1 MIKTRKLTTTLYNI
15 NPTHSQPINLYTPST
30 TSSSGSVCET
40 DPSSIS
46 SSYRSN
52 TGINDDINH
61 LQQDES
67 VITLIDKLKCELAIV
82 KQAKSQLATLYKVSF
97 SVILCKTYSIVEY
110 FFLVFFVRPLYK
122 QWIENVFS
130 FFF

>member
-1 MIKTRKLTTTLYNI
+1 VAWKDNNYIGNKKFSMIKTTRLTKTFYNT

-40 DPSSIS
+40 EPSSIS

-52 TGINDDINH
+52 TDDTNQI
-61 LQQDES
+61 QQDDS
-67 VITLIDKLKCELAIV
+67 LITLIDKLKRELAAV

-97 SVILCKTYSIVEY
+97 DVILSFYKCV
-110 FFLVFFVRPLYK
+110 FVFLR
-122 QWIENVFS
+122 
-130 FFF
+130 